1 MKSDKDL
8 HALIDGTIKY
18 IESRFK
24 SLNEK
29 PLSLLQIFN
38 FHQWP
43 LGRGFELAEFGNDQ
57 IVELVN
63 QPQFTQIFS
72 DNEKEQI
79 KSEWTELKLYLSRF
93 RANQLLNMYRSTDL
107 RLSQPPSMFQ
117 LPPLPAKRMSVV
129 NLFELSRN
137 FSSRGQAWLM
147 EKYIQQQEPV
157 ANVHG
162 VVPHT
167 PVPTITNA
175 SRGQSAPQQDKVSSG
190 MNSNQSQINS
200 LRDPGELDAEME
212 MEME

>member
-1 MKSDKDL
+1 
-8 HALIDGTIKY
+8 
-18 IESRFK
+18 
-24 SLNEK
+24 
-29 PLSLLQIFN
+29 
-38 FHQWP
+38 
-43 LGRGFELAEFGNDQ
+43 
-57 IVELVN
+57 
-63 QPQFTQIFS
+63 
-72 DNEKEQI
+72 
-79 KSEWTELKLYLSRF
+79 
-93 RANQLLNMYRSTDL
+93 
-107 RLSQPPSMFQ
+107 
-117 LPPLPAKRMSVV
+117 MSVV